1 MNRVERWGHAV
12 RAAQFWVVTFA
23 AAALLAGCGMPG
35 APLPPSLNL
44 PEKATDLAAVRN
56 GDQVTLTWTMPRRN
70 TDKLLLKGPVQARV
84 CRMEWTMGSATASGV
99 NACAAAGSTQFA
111 PGADASFTETLPSPL
126 AASPARTLTYFVEIV
141 NHKGRSAGRSN
152 GASVAAGQVPAA
164 IAGLTAEMR
173 RKGVLLA
180 WQPDVEGAGSTG
192 IRLVRK
198 LLTPPP
204 PKQKPKSANAQSGTQ
219 EEPGAQRDSASG
231 LLTPPAEPLER
242 TLLVKSGAQARA
254 LDEDVRFNERYEYR
268 AQRVA
273 TVEANGK
280 TLELAGPLS
289 APVEIETK
297 NTFPPAVPTGLAAV
311 GTAGENGSGN
321 EARPA
326 IDLNWQPN
334 TEADLAGY
342 AVYRREGSGEW
353 QRISPA
359 QPVVGSGFHDANVTA
374 GHTYRYAVSS
384 IDQEGHESARSAE
397 TEETA
402 PEQ

>member
-1 MNRVERWGHAV
+1 MIAV
-12 RAAQFWVVTFA
+12 AALAV
-23 AAALLAGCGMPG
+23 AALLAGCGMPG
-35 APLPPSLNL
+35 TPLPPSLNL
-44 PEKATDLAAVRN
+44 PEKANDLAAVRN

-70 TDKLLLKGPVQARV
+70 TDKLLLKGMVQARV
-84 CRMEWTMGSATASGV
+84 CQTGSATGAGAA
-99 NACAAAGSTQFA
+99 ACAAAGSTQFA
-111 PGADASFTETLPSPL
+111 PGADASFTETLPSQL
-126 AASPARTLTYFVEIV
+126 AAGSAHALTYYVELV
-141 NHKGRSAGRSN
+141 NRKGRSAGFSN

-164 IAGLTAEMR
+164 IVGLTAEMR

-180 WQPDVEGAGSTG
+180 WQSEVQAAGSTE

-204 PKQKPKSANAQSGTQ
+204 PKQKPEPGNAQTGAQ
-219 EEPGAQRDSASG
+219 KEPGGG
-231 LLTPPAEPLER
+231 LLTAPAEPLER
-242 TLLVKSGAQARA
+242 TLLVKPGTSARA
-254 LDEDVRFNERYEYR
+254 LDQDVRFNERYEYR

-273 TVEANGK
+273 TVEASGQ

-311 GTAGENGSGN
+311 GSAGENGAG
-321 EARPA
+321 PA

-334 TEADLAGY
+334 AEPDLAGY
-342 AVYRREGSGEW
+342 IVYRREGDGEW

-359 QPVVGSGFHDANVTA
+359 QLVVGPAFHDANVTA

-384 IDQEGHESARSAE
+384 IDQEGHESERSAAA
-397 TEETA
+397 EETA
-402 PEQ
+402 PQQ

>member
-1 MNRVERWGHAV
+1 
-12 RAAQFWVVTFA
+12 
-23 AAALLAGCGMPG
+23 MPG
-35 APLPPSLNL
+35 TPQPPSLNL

-56 GDQVTLTWTMPRRN
+56 GDQVNLTWTMPRRN
-70 TDKLLLKGPVQARV
+70 TDKLLLKGMVQARV
-84 CRMEWTMGSATASGV
+84 CRTESVTVADA
-99 NACAAAGSTQFA
+99 NACNAAGSIQSA
-111 PGADASFTETLPSPL
+111 PGADASFTEALPSPL
-126 AASPARTLTYFVEIV
+126 AAGSARKLTYYVELV
-141 NHKGRSAGRSN
+141 NRKGRSAGFSN
-152 GASVAAGQVPAA
+152 GASVAAGQVPTA
-164 IAGLTAEMR
+164 IVRLTAEMR

-180 WQPDVEGAGSTG
+180 WQPAAQADASSE

-198 LLTPPP
+198 LLTPPA
-204 PKQKPKSANAQSGTQ
+204 PKRKPEPGNAQAGAQ
-219 EEPGAQRDSASG
+219 REPGAQRDSGSG
-231 LLTPPAEPLER
+231 LLTAPAEPLER
-242 TLLVKSGAQARA
+242 TLLVKAGTSART

-273 TVEANGK
+273 TVEANGQ
-280 TLELAGPLS
+280 TLQLDGPLS

-311 GTAGENGSGN
+311 GTAGENGAG
-321 EARPA
+321 PA

-334 TEADLAGY
+334 TEPDLAGY
-342 AVYRREGSGEW
+342 VVYRREGNGEW
-353 QRISPA
+353 QRISPE
-359 QPVVGSGFHDANVTA
+359 QPVVGPAFHDANVVA

>member
-1 MNRVERWGHAV
+1 MNHAERWGSAARTAKIAV
-12 RAAQFWVVTFA
+12 VAFA

-70 TDKLLLKGPVQARV
+70 TDKLLLKGMVQARV
-84 CRMEWTMGSATASGV
+84 CRTESVTAAGAS
-99 NACAAAGSTQFA
+99 ACAAAGSTQFA
-111 PGADASFTETLPSPL
+111 PGADSSFTETLPSPL
-126 AASPARTLTYFVEIV
+126 AAGPARTLTYYVELV
-141 NHKGRSAGRSN
+141 NRKGRSAGLSN
-152 GASVAAGQVPAA
+152 AASVAAGQVPGS

-173 RKGVLLA
+173 RKGVLLS
-180 WQPDVEGAGSTG
+180 WQPDVEGAGPTG
-192 IRLVRK
+192 VRLVRK
-198 LLTPPP
+198 LLTPPAP
-204 PKQKPKSANAQSGTQ
+204 RQKSKSANAQPGTQ
-219 EEPGAQRDSASG
+219 NESGAQQNSASD

-242 TLLVKSGAQARA
+242 TLLVKPGTQARA

-273 TVEANGK
+273 TVDANGK

-311 GTAGENGSGN
+311 GTAGKNGPGN

-334 TEADLAGY
+334 TEPDLAGY
-342 AVYRREGSGEW
+342 VVYRREGNGEW

-402 PEQ
+402 PTQ

>member
-1 MNRVERWGHAV
+1 MNRKERWGSAA
-12 RAAQFWVVTFA
+12 RAAEFAVAAFA

-35 APLPPSLNL
+35 TPQPPSLNL
-44 PEKATDLAAVRN
+44 PDKTTDLAAVRN

-70 TDKLLLKGPVQARV
+70 TDKLLLKGMVQARV
-84 CRMEWTMGSATASGV
+84 CRTESATGSKTGAGT
-99 NACAAAGSTQFA
+99 NACTAAGSTQFA
-111 PGADASFTETLPSPL
+111 AGTTANFTETLPSPL
-126 AASPARTLTYFVEIV
+126 AAGPARPLTYYVELV
-141 NHKGRSAGRSN
+141 NHKGHSTGLSN
-152 GASVAAGQVPAA
+152 GASVAAGEVPAA
-164 IAGLTAEMR
+164 IVGLTAEMR
-173 RKGVLLA
+173 RKGVMLT
-180 WQPDVEGAGSTG
+180 WQPDVEGAGSTE

-204 PKQKPKSANAQSGTQ
+204 PKQKPATESPKAGTQ
-219 EEPGAQRDSASG
+219 KEQGAG

-242 TLLVKSGAQARA
+242 TLLVKADTHARA
-254 LDEDVRFNERYEYR
+254 IDEDVRFNERYEYR

-273 TVEANGK
+273 RAEANGQ
-280 TLELAGPLS
+280 TLELDGPLT
-289 APVEIETK
+289 APVAIETK

-334 TEADLAGY
+334 TEPDLAGY
-342 AVYRREGSGEW
+342 IVYRREGSGEW

-359 QPVVGSGFHDANVTA
+359 QPLVGPAFHDANVAA
-374 GHTYRYAVSS
+374 GRAYQYTVSS

-402 PEQ
+402 PSP